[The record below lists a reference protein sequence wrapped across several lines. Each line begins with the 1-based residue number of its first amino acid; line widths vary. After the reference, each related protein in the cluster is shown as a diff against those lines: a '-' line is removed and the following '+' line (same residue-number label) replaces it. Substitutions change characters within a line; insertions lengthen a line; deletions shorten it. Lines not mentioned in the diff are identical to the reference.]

1 MQMLVLHM
9 QRSQGAGRV
18 FARGYQQ
25 PPRLRISLAEWKT
38 RLEISRLVN
47 NTSTQS
53 ILRGSGIDINTTEDE
68 LTAALKD
75 QLTSDEK
82 GRYEFDTRL
91 APFCIEPQSV
101 QIATFRV
108 TSNPFVASGTETRV
122 TPLSSETPSFLE
134 RERPSLDLCGRT
146 IQIDPDFYGLTQLYH
161 VPEDKIKIDALGTKL
176 SCLRIM
182 DRTTRQLKY
191 CRTMVFGYDTK
202 YGSKAQFWIEDYVNI
217 LLTELNKAR
226 RREEQRKRPLVLMG
240 HSFGGTVLTHA
251 YVTASEDE
259 KYKDLYDS
267 ITDIFFFGVPFAGI
281 KLDDVRSML
290 EDNEELSD
298 QCRWIDG
305 QGRELVNY
313 IDYERARLT
322 KTTRKF
328 MKKGPENRT
337 YIHSFYET
345 HKTPEFIKVVGFRQS
360 VTVYVVQERSVE
372 LGITDFEETMAAEAD
387 HSTIV
392 KLSSLQD
399 KTYTTVRDRLIETLQ
414 RLESPARNLKTC
426 NKNITQALAIDQS
439 IQIQKFNRKLDF
451 GALPTA
457 DGAEYDIEN
466 WVEDPQGH
474 CVFWLNGM
482 AGTGKST
489 ISPTVA
495 KQLKDKDLLASI
507 VFFRRAE
514 KDRGDASK
522 FFTTLATQLANYI
535 NDIAPSIQKVI
546 EQYPQIASINHE
558 EQFNQ
563 LIFNLLSELPM
574 SHNYLNNHPYRP
586 KPFW

>member
-1 MQMLVLHM
+1 MQVLVLHM

-18 FARGYQQ
+18 SARGYQRPPQ
-25 PPRLRISLAEWKT
+25 LPRLRISLAEWKT

-68 LTAALKD
+68 LTAALED

-91 APFCIEPQSV
+91 APFCIELQSS

-122 TPLSSETPSFLE
+122 TPLASETPSFLE

-182 DRTTRQLKY
+182 DRTTKQLKY

-226 RREEQRKRPLVLMG
+226 RREEERKRPLVLMG

-267 ITDIFFFGVPFAGI
+267 ITDIFFFGVPFASI

-290 EDNEELSD
+290 EDNKELSG
-298 QCRWIDG
+298 QGRWIDG

-313 IDYERARLT
+313 IDYETARLT
-322 KTTRKF
+322 KTTRTF
-328 MKKGPENRT
+328 MKKVPENRT
-337 YIHSFYET
+337 S
-345 HKTPEFIKVVGFRQS
+345 KTGVLRDAEPQIGSPRKVCG
-360 VTVYVVQERSVE
+360 
-372 LGITDFEETMAAEAD
+372 
-387 HSTIV
+387 
-392 KLSSLQD
+392 
-399 KTYTTVRDRLIETLQ
+399 
-414 RLESPARNLKTC
+414 ARNH
-426 NKNITQALAIDQS
+426 
-439 IQIQKFNRKLDF
+439 R
-451 GALPTA
+451 
-457 DGAEYDIEN
+457 
-466 WVEDPQGH
+466 
-474 CVFWLNGM
+474 
-482 AGTGKST
+482 
-489 ISPTVA
+489 
-495 KQLKDKDLLASI
+495 
-507 VFFRRAE
+507 FRRNDGSGSGPLD
-514 KDRGDASK
+514 DRQ
-522 FFTTLATQLANYI
+522 T
-535 NDIAPSIQKVI
+535 
-546 EQYPQIASINHE
+546 E
-558 EQFNQ
+558 
-563 LIFNLLSELPM
+563 
-574 SHNYLNNHPYRP
+574 
-586 KPFW
+586 

>member
-1 MQMLVLHM
+1 MQVLVLHM

-18 FARGYQQ
+18 SARGYE
-25 PPRLRISLAEWKT
+25 PKILGVGVALSDCNIG
-38 RLEISRLVN
+38 LETLRLVN

-68 LTAALKD
+68 LTAALED

-91 APFCIEPQSV
+91 APFCIELQSS

-122 TPLSSETPSFLE
+122 TPLASETPSFLE

-146 IQIDPDFYGLTQLYH
+146 IQIDPDFYGFTQLYH

-182 DRTTRQLKY
+182 DRTTKQLKY

-226 RREEQRKRPLVLMG
+226 RREEERKRPLVLMG

-267 ITDIFFFGVPFAGI
+267 ITDIFFFGVPFASI

-290 EDNEELSD
+290 EDNKELSG
-298 QCRWIDG
+298 QGRWIGG

-313 IDYERARLT
+313 IDYETARLT
-322 KTTRKF
+322 KTTRTF
-328 MKKGPENRT
+328 MKKVPENRT

-345 HKTPEFIKVVGFRQS
+345 HKTPEVIKVVGFRNLARKRGFCATQNLRL
-360 VTVYVVQERSVE
+360 VVQERSVE

-414 RLESPARNLKTC
+414 RLESPAHVEWPLVSPEAAKIARNLKTC
-426 NKNITQALAIDQS
+426 NKNITQAL
-439 IQIQKFNRKLDF
+439 KE
-451 GALPTA
+451 P
-457 DGAEYDIEN
+457 
-466 WVEDPQGH
+466 V
-474 CVFWLNGM
+474 
-482 AGTGKST
+482 
-489 ISPTVA
+489 
-495 KQLKDKDLLASI
+495 
-507 VFFRRAE
+507 
-514 KDRGDASK
+514 
-522 FFTTLATQLANYI
+522 
-535 NDIAPSIQKVI
+535 
-546 EQYPQIASINHE
+546 
-558 EQFNQ
+558 
-563 LIFNLLSELPM
+563 
-574 SHNYLNNHPYRP
+574 
-586 KPFW
+586 

>member
-1 MQMLVLHM
+1 MLVLHM

-18 FARGYQQ
+18 SARGYQQ
-25 PPRLRISLAEWKT
+25 PPQLPRLRISLAEWKT

-68 LTAALKD
+68 LTAALED

-134 RERPSLDLCGRT
+134 RERPWLDLCGRT

-161 VPEDKIKIDALGTKL
+161 VPEDKIKIDALGTKP

-202 YGSKAQFWIEDYVNI
+202 YGSKAQFWIENYVNI

-226 RREEQRKRPLVLMG
+226 RREEERKRPLVLMG

-251 YVTASEDE
+251 YVIAFEDE

-298 QCRWIDG
+298 QCR
-305 QGRELVNY
+305 
-313 IDYERARLT
+313 
-322 KTTRKF
+322 
-328 MKKGPENRT
+328 
-337 YIHSFYET
+337 
-345 HKTPEFIKVVGFRQS
+345 
-360 VTVYVVQERSVE
+360 
-372 LGITDFEETMAAEAD
+372 
-387 HSTIV
+387 
-392 KLSSLQD
+392 
-399 KTYTTVRDRLIETLQ
+399 
-414 RLESPARNLKTC
+414 
-426 NKNITQALAIDQS
+426 
-439 IQIQKFNRKLDF
+439 
-451 GALPTA
+451 
-457 DGAEYDIEN
+457 
-466 WVEDPQGH
+466 
-474 CVFWLNGM
+474 
-482 AGTGKST
+482 
-489 ISPTVA
+489 
-495 KQLKDKDLLASI
+495 
-507 VFFRRAE
+507 
-514 KDRGDASK
+514 
-522 FFTTLATQLANYI
+522 
-535 NDIAPSIQKVI
+535 
-546 EQYPQIASINHE
+546 
-558 EQFNQ
+558 
-563 LIFNLLSELPM
+563 
-574 SHNYLNNHPYRP
+574 
-586 KPFW
+586 